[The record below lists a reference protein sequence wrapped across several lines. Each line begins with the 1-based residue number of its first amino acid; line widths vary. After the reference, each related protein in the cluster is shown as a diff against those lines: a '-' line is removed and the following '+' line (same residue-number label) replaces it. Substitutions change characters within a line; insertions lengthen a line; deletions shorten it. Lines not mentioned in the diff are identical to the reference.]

1 MTLRRACES
10 VEAATVR
17 VPRPRLERSLRL
29 STLPTDPQRLARV
42 GGRPPAASLQGLRR
56 RRGARRA
63 SPPSRSRPG
72 WPVGRPR
79 GGPGQGGDAPDP
91 RKIERASLDRTL
103 HSCGVVTVD
112 AATKGARQDPIL
124 WLSFASC
131 AGPLALVSPWSTL
144 ATAGIVAAVLARA
157 GARGLAVA
165 AALALAVGVARGDRA
180 IARYEQARRATIDAG
195 SWPARCTGRGVVSRS
210 PVAVGGAVRVEI
222 EADELYC
229 NEGSPLRGRVTLHVP
244 RDEADPDLELARG
257 DTVAVLASLAPPY
270 RFWNDG
276 AGDPRPL
283 SARRGAV
290 LSGGAEDVV
299 VERVGSG
306 LMGAIDRARAHV
318 RRRIV
323 ATFPAETSPM
333 ARALVL
339 GEDDLPADD
348 QRAFRR
354 SGLAH
359 LLAVSG
365 MHLVLVVMGIV
376 AALRALLVRVP
387 AVAARFD
394 AARIAAGVGLPV
406 AWIYAEIAGGS
417 GSAVRAAWMCTVA
430 LLARALG
437 RRTAPWRAL
446 GLSVLAMSAVDPLVA
461 FDVSF
466 VLSALATGGLVA
478 LARPIEAAMSKHLCV
493 RGRTLPVF
501 VARPLATTA
510 AATIACAPVLAT
522 MAPELPLSGLLA
534 NVVAVPLGEAA
545 ALPLCLVHAL
555 LVGWPAAESGCAAA
569 ASGALLLVRM
579 VARAFTWGALPV
591 PAPTAAELAVFAASA
606 AGLALGRRGDAPREP
621 GPPAVAP
628 RRRYGLVAL
637 GRDHGALGWL
647 RVALGGLR
655 VAFGG
660 LRAALG
666 RPGVVLGLG
675 ATALVLLEI
684 VARARGAPRGV
695 LRVTFLD
702 VGQGDS
708 AVVDLPDG
716 SAMLVDGGGLVG
728 SPIDVGERAVA
739 SVLAARRRSRLA
751 AVVLSHP
758 HPDHYLGL
766 ASGLARVRVDS
777 FWDTGQG
784 EDEGA
789 AGAYADLL
797 TDLRRRG
804 ASVLRP
810 ADLCGARTIGGVI
823 VEVLAPCPGLV
834 TDRGANDNSFVLRVR
849 FGERAILFTGDA
861 EHDAEAELVERLGAR
876 GGLRADVLKVG
887 HHGSRTSTTAP
898 FVAAVDPGV
907 AVISCGVRNRFGH
920 PHPSTLATL
929 ADAKVRVLRTDR
941 VGSVVVTTD
950 GRSLD
955 VRTAADE

>member
-1 MTLRRACES
+1 MHS
-10 VEAATVR
+10 
-17 VPRPRLERSLRL
+17 
-29 STLPTDPQRLARV
+29 
-42 GGRPPAASLQGLRR
+42 
-56 RRGARRA
+56 RRGVAFDATRKRARLD
-63 SPPSRSRPG
+63 
-72 WPVGRPR
+72 PV
-79 GGPGQGGDAPDP
+79 
-91 RKIERASLDRTL
+91 
-103 HSCGVVTVD
+103 
-112 AATKGARQDPIL
+112 L
-124 WLSFASC
+124 WTAFASS
-131 AGPLALVSPWSTL
+131 AGPIALVSPWATL
-144 ATAGIVAAVLARA
+144 AAAGIVAAVLARA
-157 GARGLAVA
+157 GARWLVA
-165 AALALAVGVARGDRA
+165 AAVLAFAVGAARGYRA
-180 IARYEQARRATIDAG
+180 MARYERARSATIEAG
-195 SWPARCTGRGVVSRS
+195 SWPARCAGRGIVSRS
-210 PVAVGGAVRVEI
+210 PVALGGAVRVEI
-222 EADELYC
+222 EADELHC
-229 NEGSPLRGRVTLHVP
+229 HEGPPLRGRVTLHVP
-244 RDEADPDLELARG
+244 RDEADPELELARG
-257 DTVAVLASLAPPY
+257 DTVSVLASLAPPY

-299 VERVGSG
+299 VERAGSG
-306 LMGAIDRARAHV
+306 LLGAIDRVRAHV

-387 AVAARFD
+387 VVAARFD
-394 AARIAAGVGLPV
+394 AARIAAGAGLPV

-430 LLARALG
+430 LLARALA

-478 LARPIEAAMSKHLCV
+478 LARPIEAAMATHLCV
-493 RGRTLPVF
+493 RGRSLPVF

-522 MAPELPLSGLLA
+522 MAPELPVSGLVA

-591 PAPTAAELAVFAASA
+591 PAPTAAELAVFAAA
-606 AGLALGRRGDAPREP
+606 AAWLALGR
-621 GPPAVAP
+621 
-628 RRRYGLVAL
+628 
-637 GRDHGALGWL
+637 
-647 RVALGGLR
+647 LR
-655 VAFGG
+655 VAFGATFG
-660 LRAALG
+660 RLRAALG

-675 ATALVLLEI
+675 ATALVLLEV

-708 AVVDLPDG
+708 ALVDLPDG

-766 ASGLARVRVDS
+766 ASGLARVQVDS

-789 AGAYADLL
+789 AGAYAELL

-804 ASVLRP
+804 AAVLRP
-810 ADLCGARTIGGVI
+810 ADLCGARTIGGAV
-823 VEVLAPCPGLV
+823 VEVLAPCPGV
-834 TDRGANDNSFVLRVR
+834 VPDRGANDNSFVVRVR

-887 HHGSRTSTTAP
+887 HHGSRTSTTAS

-929 ADAKVRVLRTDR
+929 ADAQVRVLRTDR

-955 VRTAADE
+955 VRTAAEE